1 MRTNE
6 GKKPIALIDAD
17 HYIINYRST
26 ITTYVQ
32 NICNNLLKGNGDSA
46 GRANNEWDAKRRERI
61 ICLFMFS
68 MYLNNIHR
76 NLNLFGYLHDVLIK
90 YNHLM
95 GRSRTNQGGTEGGE
109 NSNMNKQHHGQ
120 VNETTPGGVTSERRE
135 GSPKQTEVDPPA
147 EQYMGKKDEASNG
160 KDPTRHG
167 NLAQPGDISH
177 FMHDLIKDKNYINM
191 DNVTESKV
199 CFLNIKNKGKN
210 VRGSPESLRDAF
222 DAEGHTCATE
232 LSSNSKISGTNL
244 GRATKGNST
253 SNSDEDTAE
262 DDNDD
267 EEDGVVDSAEDS
279 VKCAAHPDG
288 DDTSLWANRS
298 TRTEALDEASLE
310 DPQDDSFQESQG
322 STYRFSNSSPV
333 CQGQK
338 QFLINYSSVHMKAK
352 SFDNLLCV
360 ENLLVEQKK
369 QTNVE
374 HSAKEIENLYR
385 IIVLSKLHIGVY
397 RFLTFLKKKKYFLV
411 FFSSNKKLTQ
421 TLFKYFKFSK
431 HFKNCYKIIDS
442 FEELKKIGNADEEVL
457 IFSNRECFVNFAKR
471 EGYFNV
477 AGGKK
482 NPSMATNCDDVNW
495 DVLKQKESFLSNTSD
510 YVSNKYNDVVY
521 PFLRNCNLTEDILSW
536 RIFYIFKKYMYIH
549 GTVVK
554 GFGRGSKYLNI
565 PTANISY
572 SNLTS
577 TDIMPGIY
585 FGISRLKKKI
595 YKTVVSIGYN
605 PFFENKHITIEA
617 FLYYKTNTLFYDEDI
632 HLIIVGILR
641 SESNFSYFS
650 HLIQA
655 IQFDCELAR
664 IILSK
669 LQDDEQ
675 FVRCRDYLQ
684 SL

>member
-6 GKKPIALIDAD
+6 GKKRIALIDAD

-32 NICNNLLKGNGDSA
+32 NICNNLLKGNGESA
-46 GRANNEWDAKRRERI
+46 KDANNEWDAKRRERI
-61 ICLFMFS
+61 ICVFMFS

-76 NLNLFGYLHDVLIK
+76 NLNLFSYLHDVLIK

-95 GRSRTNQGGTEGGE
+95 GRSRTSQGRVEGGDDSKMYKLDHSE
-109 NSNMNKQHHGQ
+109 
-120 VNETTPGGVTSERRE
+120 VNETPLGGGTSQQRE
-135 GSPKQTEVDPPA
+135 GRQKQKEMEPPV
-147 EQYMGKKDEASNG
+147 EQCMGKEDERSSWQSPSR
-160 KDPTRHG
+160 DG
-167 NLAQPGDISH
+167 NRDEPGDITH
-177 FMHDLIKDKNYINM
+177 FMHDLIKDKNYDNM

-210 VRGSPESLRDAF
+210 TRGSPESLRDSF

-232 LSSNSKISGTNL
+232 LSSNSKMGGTHL
-244 GRATKGNST
+244 GHATKGSGT
-253 SNSDEDTAE
+253 SDSDEEAVE
-262 DDNDD
+262 DA
-267 EEDGVVDSAEDS
+267 EEDAEEEAEEDAMENVAENS
-279 VKCAAHPDG
+279 VKSAAHPDG
-288 DDTSLWANRS
+288 DGTSRWANRS
-298 TRTEALDEASLE
+298 TRAEAVDEASLE
-310 DPQDDSFQESQG
+310 DPQDDSFHESQG

-338 QFLINYSSVHMKAK
+338 QFLINYNSVNLKVK
-352 SFDNLLCV
+352 NFDSLLSV
-360 ENLLVEQKK
+360 ENFLVEQKK
-369 QTNVE
+369 QTNIQY
-374 HSAKEIENLYR
+374 SSKEIENLYR
-385 IIVLSKLHIGVY
+385 IIVLSKLHIG
-397 RFLTFLKKKKYFLV
+397 
-411 FFSSNKKLTQ
+411 LTQ
-421 TLFKYFKFSK
+421 TLFRYFKISK

-442 FEELKKIGNADEEVL
+442 FEELKKNGNADKEVL
-457 IFSNRECFVNFAKR
+457 IFSNRECFVSSAKR
-471 EGYFNV
+471 EGYFKV

-495 DVLKQKESFLSNTSD
+495 DVLTQKESLLSNTSD
-510 YVSNKYNDVVY
+510 YISNKYNDVVY

-554 GFGRGSKYLNI
+554 GFGRGSKYLKI

-650 HLIQA
+650 HLIHA
-655 IQFDCELAR
+655 IQFDCEIAR

>member
-6 GKKPIALIDAD
+6 GKKHIALIDAD
-17 HYIINYRST
+17 HYIINYKST
-26 ITTYVQ
+26 ITTYIQ

-46 GRANNEWDAKRRERI
+46 DHANKDFDSKRRERI

-76 NLNLFGYLHDVLIK
+76 NLNLFSYLHDVLIK
-90 YNHLM
+90 YNRLM
-95 GRSRTNQGGTEGGE
+95 GRIRASERGAPK
-109 NSNMNKQHHGQ
+109 SNDRKTDNLHHGE
-120 VNETTPGGVTSERRE
+120 VNETTQGAGTSQ
-135 GSPKQTEVDPPA
+135 QTEMESPA
-147 EQYMGKKDEASNG
+147 EEYMGKEGEGCSFREGPSRDENSG
-160 KDPTRHG
+160 ES
-167 NLAQPGDISH
+167 GDMSH
-177 FMHDLIKDKNYINM
+177 FMHDLIKDKNYVNM

-210 VRGSPESLRDAF
+210 ERGESPESLRNACYG
-222 DAEGHTCATE
+222 EGHMCATE
-232 LSSNSKISGTNL
+232 LSSNSKKGAIDL
-244 GRATKGNST
+244 GHATKGSGT
-253 SNSDEDTAE
+253 SDSDEDEEKEIDGME
-262 DDNDD
+262 DIAD
-267 EEDGVVDSAEDS
+267 ESA
-279 VKCAAHPDG
+279 KCAVHPDA
-288 DDTSLWANRS
+288 DDTPRWANRS
-298 TRTEALDEASLE
+298 TRVEALDEASLE
-310 DPQDDSFQESQG
+310 DPQDDSFHESHG
-322 STYRFSNSSPV
+322 STYRFSNASPV

-338 QFLINYSSVHMKAK
+338 QFLINYSSVHMKVTI
-352 SFDNLLCV
+352 FNRLFCV
-360 ENLLVEQKK
+360 ENFLVQQKNIK
-369 QTNVE
+369 
-374 HSAKEIENLYR
+374 HSSKEIENLYR

-397 RFLTFLKKKKYFLV
+397 RFLTFLKKKNFFLI

-421 TLFKYFKFSK
+421 TLFRYFKISK

-442 FEELKKIGNADEEVL
+442 FEELKNIGDADKEVL
-457 IFSNRECFVNFAKR
+457 IFSNRECFVSCAKR
-471 EGYFNV
+471 EGYFKV

-482 NPSMATNCDDVNW
+482 NAAMSTNCDDVNW
-495 DVLKQKESFLSNTSD
+495 DALKQKDSLLSNTSD
-510 YVSNKYNDVVY
+510 YISNKYNDVVY
-521 PFLRNCNLTEDILSW
+521 PFVRNCNLTEDILSW

-650 HLIQA
+650 HLIHA
-655 IQFDCELAR
+655 IQFDCEMAR
-664 IILSK
+664 IIISR

>member
-1 MRTNE
+1 MRANE

-32 NICNNLLKGNGDSA
+32 NICNNLLKGNGDSSDD
-46 GRANNEWDAKRRERI
+46 ANNEWDAKRRERI
-61 ICLFMFS
+61 ICVFMFS
-68 MYLNNIHR
+68 MYLSNIHR

-90 YNHLM
+90 YSQLM
-95 GRSRTNQGGTEGGE
+95 GRSRASQGETERGEDNKVEKRRHEEANEMTLGGE
-109 NSNMNKQHHGQ
+109 ASQQ
-120 VNETTPGGVTSERRE
+120 REERQ
-135 GSPKQTEVDPPA
+135 KQTVMEPPA
-147 EQYMGKKDEASNG
+147 EQHIGKEEG
-160 KDPTRHG
+160 KGPTRDG
-167 NLAQPGDISH
+167 NRGEPGDISP
-177 FMHDLIKDKNYINM
+177 FMHDLIKDKNYVNM
-191 DNVTESKV
+191 DNVIESKM

-210 VRGSPESLRDAF
+210 ARGSSESLRDAF
-222 DAEGHTCATE
+222 GAEGHTCATE
-232 LSSNSKISGTNL
+232 LSSNSRMGGTGL
-244 GRATKGNST
+244 GYAAKGSATSD
-253 SNSDEDTAE
+253 SDEDAAGEAEEAQEAQEAE
-262 DDNDD
+262 DVENPMEGVADNSADN
-267 EEDGVVDSAEDS
+267 SAE
-279 VKCAAHPDG
+279 KPAECGAHPG
-288 DDTSLWANRS
+288 A
-298 TRTEALDEASLE
+298 ADEASLE
-310 DPQDDSFQESQG
+310 DPRDDSFHESQG

-338 QFLINYSSVHMKAK
+338 QFLINYSSVHLKVK
-352 SFDNLLCV
+352 NFDSLLCV
-360 ENLLVEQKK
+360 ENFLVEQKK
-369 QTNVE
+369 KQT
-374 HSAKEIENLYR
+374 SKENFSKEVENLYR

-397 RFLTFLKKKKYFLV
+397 TFLNFLKKKKYFFI

-421 TLFKYFKFSK
+421 TLFRYFKISK

-442 FEELKKIGNADEEVL
+442 FEEMKKIGNADKDVL
-457 IFSNRECFVNFAKR
+457 IFSNRECFVNSAKR
-471 EGYFNV
+471 EGYFKV

-495 DVLKQKESFLSNTSD
+495 DVLTQKENLLSNTSD
-510 YVSNKYNDVVY
+510 YISNKYNDVVY

-585 FGISRLKKKI
+585 FGISKLKKKI

-650 HLIQA
+650 HLIHA

>member
-1 MRTNE
+1 MRANE

-32 NICNNLLKGNGDSA
+32 NICNNLLKENGDSA
-46 GRANNEWDAKRRERI
+46 DHSNKEWDAKRRERI
-61 ICLFMFS
+61 VCVFMFS

-76 NLNLFGYLHDVLIK
+76 NLNMFGYLHDVLIK

-95 GRSRTNQGGTEGGE
+95 GRSRVSQGGIEKGE
-109 NSNMNKQHHGQ
+109 DRKMDKLHHVQ
-120 VNETTPGGVTSERRE
+120 VNETTLDGRTSLQRE
-135 GSPKQTEVDPPA
+135 MGTCD
-147 EQYMGKKDEASNG
+147 EQYMGEKDGGSSGEGPS
-160 KDPTRHG
+160 RHA
-167 NLAQPGDISH
+167 NNAQPGDICH
-177 FMHDLIKDKNYINM
+177 FMHDLIKDKNYANM
-191 DNVTESKV
+191 DNVRESKV
-199 CFLNIKNKGKN
+199 CFLNIKNKEKN
-210 VRGSPESLRDAF
+210 AKGSPESLIDSF

-244 GRATKGNST
+244 GHATKRSST
-253 SNSDEDTAE
+253 SNSDEDTA
-262 DDNDD
+262 DD
-267 EEDGVVDSAEDS
+267 EEGDVIADDIEDIAGNTAEESFKSA
-279 VKCAAHPDG
+279 VHPDG
-288 DDTSLWANRS
+288 DDTSLRTNRS
-298 TRTEALDEASLE
+298 TPAEAVNEDSLE
-310 DPQDDSFQESQG
+310 DPQDDSFHESQG

-338 QFLINYSSVHMKAK
+338 QFLINYSSVHMKVK
-352 SFDNLLCV
+352 NFDSLLCV
-360 ENLLVEQKK
+360 ENFLVEQKK
-369 QTNVE
+369 QANIQ
-374 HSAKEIENLYR
+374 HFSKEIENLYR

-397 RFLTFLKKKKYFLV
+397 RFLTFLKKEKYFLL

-421 TLFKYFKFSK
+421 TLFRYFKISK
-431 HFKNCYKIIDS
+431 YFKNCYKIIDS
-442 FEELKKIGNADEEVL
+442 FEELEKIGNANKEVL
-457 IFSNRECFVNFAKR
+457 IFSNRECFVNSAKR

-495 DVLKQKESFLSNTSD
+495 DMLKYSQVFFSDTSD
-510 YVSNKYNDVVY
+510 YMSNKYNDVVY
-521 PFLRNCNLTEDILSW
+521 PFVRNCNLTEDILSW

-585 FGISRLKKKI
+585 FGISRLKRKI

-664 IILSK
+664 IILSR

-675 FVRCRDYLQ
+675 FLRCRDYLQ